1 MTEVDHAVEDLIRAA
16 VLARFPEH
24 GILGEERADTGPA
37 DAEWIWVIDPLDGTS
52 NFINGLPT
60 FSCSVGVLWRGAPVV
75 GAIFVA
81 TSRHLSSGVY
91 HARAGGGAF
100 FDDRPVRFPPTP
112 LQARARLT
120 AMPGGTTGVTGVRG
134 RRFGVVRTLGSV
146 AAELAYTAEGVLQ
159 MAFLSDAKVW
169 DVAAGVAICQA
180 AGAAVC
186 VRAPRGGRWRTFTAF
201 ADGVDR
207 TPTCVEVRAWHE
219 LMGVG
224 DPALVPD
231 LTRALHR
238 EQRPLAVIRR
248 LLLPGN

>member
-1 MTEVDHAVEDLIRAA
+1 MLPSGRPPDAALADVERAATDFARRGGAVLLEHFRTGLDVSFKWDDARHPVTEVDHAVEDLIRAA

-100 FDDRPVRFPPTP
+100 FDDRPVRFG
-112 LQARARLT
+112 
-120 AMPGGTTGVTGVRG
+120 M
-134 RRFGVVRTLGSV
+134 
-146 AAELAYTAEGVLQ
+146 
-159 MAFLSDAKVW
+159 
-169 DVAAGVAICQA
+169 
-180 AGAAVC
+180 
-186 VRAPRGGRWRTFTAF
+186 
-201 ADGVDR
+201 
-207 TPTCVEVRAWHE
+207 
-219 LMGVG
+219 
-224 DPALVPD
+224 
-231 LTRALHR
+231 
-238 EQRPLAVIRR
+238 
-248 LLLPGN
+248 